1 MQVVDLALP
10 VEHTEAVHM
19 EAVHME
25 VVTEPALQVA
35 LSELE
40 GLAWAAEA
48 A

>member
-1 MQVVDLALP
+1 MQAVDPALP
-10 VEHTEAVHM
+10 VVPVVHMEVVHM
-19 EAVHME
+19 EAV
-25 VVTEPALQVA
+25 TELALQVA

>member
-10 VEHTEAVHM
+10 VVHM
-19 EAVHME
+19 EGVHME
-25 VVTEPALQVA
+25 VVMEPALQVA

>member
-35 LSELE
+35 PSELE
-40 GLAWAAEA
+40 GLEWAAEVA
-48 A
+48 